1 MGEVNLPK
9 GWAITKLELLT
20 TDISYGYTAPSSSDE
35 VGPKLLR
42 ITDIQDNTVVW
53 SDVPYCKIEEEKL
66 EKYLLKKNDLVFAR
80 TGATVGKS
88 FLIRTEPPK
97 AVYASYLIRVRT
109 ASEELISLLSHFFNS
124 QQYWQQITEFSSGI
138 GQPNVNGT
146 KLKEL
151 IIPLPPLAEQK
162 IIADKLD
169 ILLAQV
175 EATKARL
182 ERIPKILKTFRQSVL
197 AAAVS
202 GKLTEEWR
210 VTNTKVL
217 GEIKPLA
224 FAGKVIAGQSPSK
237 SEVNSEGKG
246 EPYVTGPEQW
256 DGRKILHHKWT
267 EHPKRMAPEGSI
279 FVTVKGAGV
288 GTTFPGCYAAIGR
301 DVYAFVPNENMNYTY
316 ILFAIQASAK
326 DVVLKAKGLIPGLT
340 KSDIVDHEVYLP
352 SINEQT
358 EIVHRVEELFA
369 FSDSIEQKTNSALA
383 RVNNLTQSILAK
395 AFRGELTTD
404 WRAIHPDLISGEN
417 SAEALLKKIKIER
430 ETLKK
435 QPRSLIV
442 KKKKES
448 STIMANKL
456 ISVLEE
462 TRDWIAAQ
470 EAFRL
475 CGVVDETPTERIEE
489 LYSELRDLD
498 KAGRLQIDP
507 VTDEQGRKLYDRLKL
522 VGV

>member
-1 MGEVNLPK
+1 MNKVNLPE
-9 GWAITKLELLT
+9 GWCLT
-20 TDISYGYTAPSSSDE
+20 TLGNVVELKYGKSLPASKRDNGKFSVFGSNGIVGSHSEPLVKTEGIIVGRKGSYGEVHLSNSPFFPIDTTYYVDNLFNQPLKYWFYQLKALPLTELNRSTAIPGLNREDA
-35 VGPKLLR
+35 
-42 ITDIQDNTVVW
+42 
-53 SDVPYCKIEEEKL
+53 Y
-66 EKYLLKKNDLVFAR
+66 
-80 TGATVGKS
+80 
-88 FLIRTEPPK
+88 
-97 AVYASYLIRVRT
+97 
-109 ASEELISLLSHFFNS
+109 S
-124 QQYWQQITEFSSGI
+124 QYIA
-138 GQPNVNGT
+138 
-146 KLKEL
+146 
-151 IIPLPPLAEQK
+151 LPPLAEQK
-162 IIADKLD
+162 MIADKLD
-169 ILLAQV
+169 ALLAQV
-175 EATKARL
+175 QATKSRL

-210 VTNTKVL
+210 VTNAKVF

-224 FAGKVIAGQSPSK
+224 FAGKVIVGQSPSK

-267 EHPKRMAPEGSI
+267 EHPKRMAPERSI

-417 SAEALLKKIKIER
+417 SAEALLKKIKTER
-430 ETLKK
+430 ETIKK
-435 QPRSLIV
+435 RPRSSIV

-475 CGVVDETPTERIEE
+475 CGVTDGTPTERIEE

-498 KAGRLQIDP
+498 KAGRLKIDP

>member
-1 MGEVNLPK
+1 MNKVNLPE
-9 GWAITKLELLT
+9 GWCLT
-20 TDISYGYTAPSSSDE
+20 TLGNVVELKYGKSLPASKRDNGKFSVFGSNGIVGSHSEPLVKTEGIIVGRKGSYGEVHLSNSPFFPIDTTYYVDNLYSQPLKYWFYQLKTLPLTELNRSTAIPGLNREDA
-35 VGPKLLR
+35 
-42 ITDIQDNTVVW
+42 
-53 SDVPYCKIEEEKL
+53 Y
-66 EKYLLKKNDLVFAR
+66 
-80 TGATVGKS
+80 
-88 FLIRTEPPK
+88 
-97 AVYASYLIRVRT
+97 
-109 ASEELISLLSHFFNS
+109 S
-124 QQYWQQITEFSSGI
+124 QFIA
-138 GQPNVNGT
+138 
-146 KLKEL
+146 
-151 IIPLPPLAEQK
+151 LPPLAEQK
-162 IIADKLD
+162 MIADKLD
-169 ILLAQV
+169 ALLAQV
-175 EATKARL
+175 QATKSRL
-182 ERIPKILKTFRQSVL
+182 ERILNILKTFRQSVL

-210 VTNTKVL
+210 VTNTKVF
-217 GEIKPLA
+217 GKIKPLA

-256 DGRKILHHKWT
+256 DGKKILHHKWT

-352 SINEQT
+352 SINEQV
-358 EIVHRVEELFA
+358 EIVHRVEQLFA

-430 ETLKK
+430 EALKK
-435 QPRSLIV
+435 QPHSRII
-442 KKKKES
+442 KKKKEI
-448 STIMANKL
+448 STLMTNKL

-462 TRDWIAAQ
+462 TRGWIVAQ

-475 CGVVDETPTERIEE
+475 CGVADGTSTERIEE

-498 KAGRLQIDP
+498 KAGRLQIAP

>member
-1 MGEVNLPK
+1 MSEVHLPQ
-9 GWAITKLELLT
+9 GWCTSKIS
-20 TDISYGYTAPSSSDE
+20 DISIKGEQRKPSGAEAFIYVDIGSINRDLKCIESPQRLIGKDAPSRARKVISTGDVLVSLTRPNLNAVALVPSELDNQISSTGFEVIKPLLVDSRYIFSLTRSKNFIDSISGAVQGALYPAAKSSD
-35 VGPKLLR
+35 VQAY
-42 ITDIQDNTVVW
+42 T
-53 SDVPYCKIEEEKL
+53 
-66 EKYLLKKNDLVFAR
+66 F
-80 TGATVGKS
+80 
-88 FLIRTEPPK
+88 
-97 AVYASYLIRVRT
+97 
-109 ASEELISLLSHFFNS
+109 
-124 QQYWQQITEFSSGI
+124 
-138 GQPNVNGT
+138 
-146 KLKEL
+146 
-151 IIPLPPLAEQK
+151 PLPPLAEQK
-162 IIADKLD
+162 AIADKLD
-169 ILLAQV
+169 IMLTQV
-175 EATKARL
+175 EATKVRL
-182 ERIPKILKTFRQSVL
+182 KRIPEILKAFRQSVL

-210 VTNTKVL
+210 VTNAKVF

-267 EHPKRMAPEGSI
+267 EHPKRMAPERSI

-369 FSDSIEQKTNSALA
+369 YSDSIEQKTNSALA

-430 ETLKK
+430 ETIKK
-435 QPRSLIV
+435 QPRSRIV

-448 STIMANKL
+448 STNMANKL

-462 TRDWIAAQ
+462 TGDWIAAQ

-475 CGVVDETPTERIEE
+475 CGVADGTPTERIEE

-498 KAGRLQIDP
+498 KAGRLKIDP

>member
-1 MGEVNLPK
+1 MNKVNLPE
-9 GWAITKLELLT
+9 GWCLT
-20 TDISYGYTAPSSSDE
+20 TLGNVVELKYGKSLPASKRDNGKFLVFGSNGIVGSHSEPLVKTEGIIVGRKGSYGEVHLSNSPFFPIDTTYYVDNLFSQPLKYWFYQLKTLPLTELNRSTAIPGLNREDA
-35 VGPKLLR
+35 
-42 ITDIQDNTVVW
+42 
-53 SDVPYCKIEEEKL
+53 Y
-66 EKYLLKKNDLVFAR
+66 
-80 TGATVGKS
+80 
-88 FLIRTEPPK
+88 
-97 AVYASYLIRVRT
+97 
-109 ASEELISLLSHFFNS
+109 S
-124 QQYWQQITEFSSGI
+124 QFIA
-138 GQPNVNGT
+138 
-146 KLKEL
+146 
-151 IIPLPPLAEQK
+151 LPPLAEQK
-162 IIADKLD
+162 MIADKLD
-169 ILLAQV
+169 ALLAQV
-175 EATKARL
+175 QATKSRL
-182 ERIPKILKTFRQSVL
+182 ERILKILKTFRQSVL

-210 VTNTKVL
+210 VTNTKVV
-217 GEIKPLA
+217 GKIKPLA

-256 DGRKILHHKWT
+256 DGKKILHHKWT
-267 EHPKRMAPEGSI
+267 EYPKRMAPEGSI

-326 DVVLKAKGLIPGLT
+326 DVVLKAKGLILGLT

-352 SINEQT
+352 SINEQV
-358 EIVHRVEELFA
+358 EIVHRVEQLFA

-430 ETLKK
+430 EVLKK
-435 QPRSLIV
+435 QPRSRIV

-448 STIMANKL
+448 STLMANKL

-462 TRDWIAAQ
+462 TRDWIVAQ

-475 CGVVDETPTERIEE
+475 CGVADGTSTERIEE

-498 KAGRLQIDP
+498 KAGRLQIAP